1 MGIHVCAIVFWFMS
15 ICVKIYE
22 HVIHWC
28 PMFSFSWPQYFLRQT
43 KWVFTLFLMK
53 LKHQVYN
60 LPHCWDIGLRT
71 VREIVLSHVLHI
83 STWKAEKRLWKIEV
97 AHDSI
102 LVSLC
107 IEFNGYLYLI
117 SGRVKCT
124 GGRWFLWVL
133 ALTAL
138 AEDTG
143 LILSIHTVAHN
154 CLRVQFQGIYALFWP
169 P

>member
-107 IEFNGYLYLI
+107 IEFNGYL
-117 SGRVKCT
+117 S
-124 GGRWFLWVL
+124 F
-133 ALTAL
+133 
-138 AEDTG
+138 
-143 LILSIHTVAHN
+143 IHTSSIYYVCTNKCFWVAGAWTLGVYWARLGIFISLQSLLYSNPRCSGWHP
-154 CLRVQFQGIYALFWP
+154 QG
-169 P
+169 